1 MTPRQ
6 RRLALLL
13 LLVGAAW
20 PPTWAGDGI
29 QLQVGRGAGP
39 QEVTLSWTGNQP
51 TFEVYRG
58 GQAAT
63 VADPANK
70 LGETVARAWSDL
82 PPARWP
88 TT

>member
-1 MTPRQ
+1 MPPRR

-13 LLVGAAW
+13 LLLGAAW

-29 QLQVGRGAGP
+29 QLQVGRGAAP
-39 QEVTLSWTGNQP
+39 QEVALSWTGNQP

-63 VADPANK
+63 IDQMVSPMGVAPF
-70 LGETVARAWSDL
+70 SPI
-82 PPARWP
+82 PPVLQCL
-88 TT
+88 

>member
-29 QLQVGRGAGP
+29 QLQMGRGNTTAP
-39 QEVTLSWTGNQP
+39 LLQCP
-51 TFEVYRG
+51 P
-58 GQAAT
+58 
-63 VADPANK
+63 DPF
-70 LGETVARAWSDL
+70 
-82 PPARWP
+82 
-88 TT
+88 